1 MASRTGPPARF
12 TEMTKR
18 AKRDKDA
25 SRVAVSI
32 LKADSRVGQVLE
44 RALRRAGLSLPQFNV
59 LMELASS
66 PDGALPLYEIN
77 DRLIS
82 TPPNTSW
89 ISTRMVETGLVT
101 KQRSKG
107 DSRVVIVTIT
117 ERGWSKLEEATPL
130 VFEAE
135 KTLFDGYARDDL
147 RALASLLDRL
157 LA

>member
-1 MASRTGPPARF
+1 MASKAGPPARF
-12 TEMTKR
+12 TEMMKR

-25 SRVAVSI
+25 SRTAVSI
-32 LKADSRVGQVLE
+32 LKADSRVAQVLE

-59 LMELASS
+59 LMELAAS

-77 DRLIS
+77 ARLIS

-89 ISTRMVETGLVT
+89 ISTRMLESGLVT
-101 KQRSKG
+101 KHRAEH

-117 ERGWSKLEEATPL
+117 QSGWAKLDEATPL